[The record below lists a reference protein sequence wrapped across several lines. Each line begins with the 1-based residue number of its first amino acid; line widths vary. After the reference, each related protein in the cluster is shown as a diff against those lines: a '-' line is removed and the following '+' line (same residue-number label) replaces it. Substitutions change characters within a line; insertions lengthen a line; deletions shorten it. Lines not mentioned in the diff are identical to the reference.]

1 MTTVRGGSFPGARL
15 QVGMLLFSLAFAL
28 AQPRYDPCADLGAL
42 VSSGL
47 PDEVVVSTIREMQ
60 PALTED
66 DLSCIAKHEPTAA
79 ALAELTLRVVPAASA
94 PSEPVALPSA
104 DATLAR
110 PVVGGNCFPPC
121 SPGYL
126 CHESKCIQACNPSC
140 ESGFRCNADRICESL
155 GVPTSAAS
163 PGVGKVCVVRGPG
176 PMNKW
181 TVDLDGGR
189 VGVVGSDR
197 HVCFL
202 SEAGR
207 RSIRVIQTIGG
218 AGWAVSSLS
227 NSATPETTLNIE
239 VDRGS
244 DVGILC
250 NAVIGIAATRI
261 DCGRIPE
268 SRLPAYLSGTEA
280 E

>member
-1 MTTVRGGSFPGARL
+1 
-15 QVGMLLFSLAFAL
+15 MLLLSVSLAFA
-28 AQPRYDPCADLGAL
+28 QPGYSACADLGAL
-42 VSSGL
+42 ISSGL
-47 PDEVVVSTIREMQ
+47 PEDVVLSTVQEMQ
-60 PALTED
+60 PTLTNA
-66 DLSCIAKHEPTAA
+66 DLACIMEREPTPTV
-79 ALAELTLRVVPAASA
+79 LAELNRWLVPE
-94 PSEPVALPSA
+94 PSVAEPLPSA
-104 DATLAR
+104 DLAVAST
-110 PVVGGNCFPPC
+110 PAASGGDCFPPC

-126 CHESKCIQACNPSC
+126 CHLGACIQACNPSC
-140 ESGFRCNADRICESL
+140 ETGFRCNVDRICEISGAPL
-155 GVPTSAAS
+155 APASA
-163 PGVGKVCVVRGPG
+163 GVGKVCVVRGPG

-207 RSIRVIQTIGG
+207 RSIRVIQAMGG
-218 AGWAVSSLS
+218 VGWAVSSLS
-227 NSATPETTLNIE
+227 NSATPEITVNIT

-250 NAVIGIAATRI
+250 NAVLGIAATRI

-268 SRLPAYLSGTEA
+268 SRLSEYLSATEA